1 MPETGLLLRLNR
13 LTFLAPR
20 DRIILAHRLET
31 EDGLRHAGLDELSM
45 MVGRPLTPGRYGGS
59 SLEFDLESDR
69 RALEEGNISLCSF
82 FDAGYPPRLRQ
93 IFDPPLL
100 LFVRGHREI
109 LNDDAGVSI
118 VGTRRPTPEGTA
130 AAKALAEA
138 VARDGY
144 PVVSGLARGIDGAS
158 HRGALRHPGGRTIA
172 VLGSGIDQLYP
183 PQHRPLATEIL
194 ASGGAI
200 VSEYPPG
207 TGVRKHQ
214 FPERNRIIA
223 GLSSLLWV
231 VQAPRGSG
239 ALITADFALD
249 ENRDVVVHLVGSE
262 SGRESEGSRGL
273 VTDGAGV
280 HESWEAYRRQGAWPP
295 EKATEPSVEET
306 LLDWAT
312 GGVATRNR
320 RDSGAGSEAKRRRQV
335 RRRTEEML
343 SGQELLALFS
353 GDEEE
358 P

>member
-13 LTFLAPR
+13 LTYLSPR
-20 DRIILAHRLET
+20 DRIILAQRLET
-31 EDGLRHAGLDELSM
+31 EESLRRARLDELSL
-45 MVGRPLTPGRYGGS
+45 MVGRPLSPGRYGEG
-59 SLEFDLESDR
+59 SLEFDLQGDH
-69 RALEEGNISLCSF
+69 RALQDGEISLCSF
-82 FDAGYPPRLRQ
+82 FDADYPPRLRQ

-100 LFVRGHREI
+100 LFVRGHREL
-109 LNDDAGVSI
+109 LNDHAAVSI
-118 VGTRRPTPEGTA
+118 VGTRAPTPGGLD

-144 PVVSGLARGIDGAS
+144 PVVSGLARGIDGAA

-172 VLGSGIDQLYP
+172 VLGSGIDNLYP

-207 TGVRKHQ
+207 AVVRKHQ

-223 GLSSLLWV
+223 GMSALLWV
-231 VQAPRGSG
+231 VQAPKDSG

-249 ENRDVVVHLVGSE
+249 GNRDVVVHAAGA
-262 SGRESEGSRGL
+262 GREPESEGSRRL
-273 VTDGAGV
+273 VSDGAGV
-280 HESWEAYRRQGAWPP
+280 YEEWAGYLRESAWPP
-295 EKATEPSVEET
+295 EKVAELTVEET

-312 GGVATRNR
+312 GAGDSSPPAT
-320 RDSGAGSEAKRRRQV
+320 GGGKQVGRRQM

-353 GDEEE
+353 GEEE
-358 P
+358 ET